1 MHAADELALLARR
14 EAEATSAVSDLAD
27 FYAVLRR
34 LGSDRQPPQALQA
47 ACGQLLDLCG
57 AGQPSPSEAPQAEVS
72 ADLCDVSQQDSP
84 SESTQKRPRRTAS
97 PRKRGPGSRS
107 PAGTVRN
114 LLREAFAE
122 HPGRVL
128 SSVELVEMLVA
139 RGWKEPARSRHSIY
153 QAMTKLV
160 ESETGL
166 AKVGPAKWRYDTE
179 AVSDEVI
186 RNWMVHGRRD
196 QRQAPRD
203 GSLSA
208 VG

>member
-1 MHAADELALLARR
+1 
-14 EAEATSAVSDLAD
+14 
-27 FYAVLRR
+27 
-34 LGSDRQPPQALQA
+34 
-47 ACGQLLDLCG
+47 
-57 AGQPSPSEAPQAEVS
+57 
-72 ADLCDVSQQDSP
+72 
-84 SESTQKRPRRTAS
+84 
-97 PRKRGPGSRS
+97 
-107 PAGTVRN
+107 
-114 LLREAFAE
+114 
-122 HPGRVL
+122 
-128 SSVELVEMLVA
+128 MLVA